1 MTTERH
7 FTATGFVVHL
17 NNVLLHWH
25 PKVKAW
31 LPPGGHIE
39 INEDPV
45 DAVLREI
52 TEETGLEVQIVSDGL
67 KIEVSYPM
75 QVPPPVT
82 ILIEDINDPV
92 TGYHQHIDLI
102 YFCRVLDLYPQVNK
116 GWQWVSY
123 QELIEGVPL
132 QYGSLYGT
140 PPPKDVS
147 LLGCQAIKTVGGT
160 T

>member
-1 MTTERH
+1 
-7 FTATGFVVHL
+7 
-17 NNVLLHWH
+17 
-25 PKVKAW
+25 
-31 LPPGGHIE
+31 
-39 INEDPV
+39 
-45 DAVLREI
+45 
-52 TEETGLEVQIVSDGL
+52 
-67 KIEVSYPM
+67 M

-123 QELIEGVPL
+123 QELIEDVPL

>member
-1 MTTERH
+1 MTVERH
-7 FTATGFVVHL
+7 FTATGFVVH
-17 NNVLLHWH
+17 NNRVLLHWH

-45 DAVLREI
+45 AAVLREVV
-52 TEETGLEVQIVSDGL
+52 EETGLEVEIVSDGP
-67 KIEVSYPM
+67 KIEICYPK

-102 YFCRVLDLYPQVNK
+102 YFCRVLDLYPHVDE

-123 QELIEGVPL
+123 QELREGVSL
-132 QYGSLYGT
+132 QHGSIYMN

-147 LLGCQAIKTVGGT
+147 LLGCQAIEAVEATI
-160 T
+160 